1 MLPFF
6 ATLLALLLVGMIRN
20 DGRMAGT
27 AAVLLANWLL
37 EVAAITMTG
46 EQFPW
51 MLFLTV
57 DYLCAIS
64 ILGIAYTRWQLTIV
78 GIYAV
83 QACCHAAYGAS
94 DGGAWAQYQYWW
106 ALTYTGWAQLA
117 SMGGWIIYALVG
129 GPGGIGSRRSSHI
142 RGRLARQED
151 RP

>member
-6 ATLLALLLVGMIRN
+6 VVLLALLLVGMIRS

-27 AAVLLANWLL
+27 AAVLLINWLI
-37 EVAAITMTG
+37 EVGMITLTG

-57 DYLCAIS
+57 DYLCAIT
-64 ILGIAYTRWQLTIV
+64 IAAMASTRWQLAIV
-78 GIYAV
+78 IIYAA

-94 DGGAWAQYQYWW
+94 DGGLRAQYDYWW
-106 ALTYTGWAQLA
+106 ALTYSGWAQLA

-129 GPGGIGSRRSSHI
+129 GPGGVGSRLSSHI